1 MRQKNLALCKK
12 RKIFTPP
19 CKCDFLSGNYCILQQ
34 EIFHIYR
41 KFLAWIWHSFE
52 RVWIYNILG
61 IYIERELFFS
71 WITKN
76 LTCWREKELNKKFSL
91 VSTPIN
97 ETHVYKKGTLHEG
110 GGAWRK
116 IFILCIKQDFFSSKK
131 FLVYI
136 LHSLKRD
143 EILSKYRKISSV
155 LKAL

>member
-1 MRQKNLALCKK
+1 MPHKK
-12 RKIFTPP
+12 ISCLESSNKFSLDTKKSCFMQETKKFHQPAP
-19 CKCDFLSGNYCILQQ
+19 CNCDFLSGNYCILQQ

-52 RVWIYNILG
+52 RFWIYNLLG

-71 WITKN
+71 WISKN

-110 GGAWRK
+110 ALTKNFHSLHKAR
-116 IFILCIKQDFFSSKK
+116 FFS
-131 FLVYI
+131 
-136 LHSLKRD
+136 
-143 EILSKYRKISSV
+143 
-155 LKAL
+155 